1 MTVKVYR
8 EGKNVEVYEEIEDA
22 ESIEEISEAEEEAKE
37 YEEEMKMQ
45 MELEKMKVED
55 PERYIKLKN
64 QNKKENLKGIA
75 VLIWFFGSIIL
86 MLTFA
91 GMQKVALMLSVFGHY
106 FAVFGF
112 MAFFSNKEENLLAKL
127 VPCIFMIFGL
137 IFMVGCILYQF
148 GIINF

>member
-8 EGKNVEVYEEIEDA
+8 EGKDVEVYEEVEDT
-22 ESIEEISEAEEEAKE
+22 ESIDEISEAEEESRD
-37 YEEEMKMQ
+37 YEEEMKIQ
-45 MELEKMKVED
+45 MELERMKVEN
-55 PERYIKLKN
+55 PEKYIKLKK

-75 VLIWFFGSIIL
+75 VLIWFIGSIAL

-106 FAVFGF
+106 FAVFGL
-112 MAFFSNKEENLLAKL
+112 MAFLANKEENSLSKL
-127 VPCIFMIFGL
+127 VPLIFMIFGL
-137 IFMVGCILYQF
+137 TFMVGCILYQF